1 MPMRT
6 KWQKVLDNQ
15 LKTLYNNRCKVKR
28 MKTAEQILIDLTES
42 VNKERSATVDE
53 NIHAVGEAIKRARD
67 KGFGSLRTP
76 ILAGG
81 AIRDYVY
88 GLTPQDYDVFLD
100 VSDIPED
107 EQEDSVLL
115 FGLRVIDEL
124 VNVEGSKFLAL
135 TDNTLRRLGADNP
148 YERED
153 ANVDPRWKNFYVFE
167 TGPFDERIQR
177 IWNEDMN
184 ENAERANDQYRF
196 IKLQFIG
203 HNDARLSKEDPT
215 EFVEYFDYEL
225 VRCLF
230 DPEIMAYRLH
240 DDFVRVVNSKTLTVK
255 EEQTARRV
263 YDWTSRFSWANIGQ
277 RLESPIKVV
286 NEAPAKKSIFQVKSA
301 RYADIQGGLVNNL
314 LQGLAPAAPIA
325 VGDWINFGGEQVRIL
340 NEQEAV
346 QGWVAVRDIP
356 EMPPAV
362 PVERLGPNNW
372 WREDAP
378 EPNVPII
385 DLEPEEND
393 VAVAVNVA
401 QDEFER
407 AWGEEVIDNF

>member
-1 MPMRT
+1 MNRS

-100 VSDIPED
+100 VTNIPED
-107 EQEDSVLL
+107 EQEDAVLL

-124 VNVEGSKFLAL
+124 TAADDSKFKAL
-135 TDNTLRRLGADNP
+135 EDNTLRKLGAAYGLEGRNGQ
-148 YERED
+148 
-153 ANVDPRWKNFYVFE
+153 NGQGFYVFE

-177 IWNEDMN
+177 IWNEDV
-184 ENAERANDQYRF
+184 AIDADRANDQFRF

-203 HNDARLSKEDPT
+203 HSDTRLSKEDPT
-215 EFVEYFDYEL
+215 EFVEGFDYEL
-225 VRCLF
+225 VKGLF

-240 DDFVRVVNSKTLTVK
+240 DDFVKVVNSKTLTVR
-255 EEQTARRV
+255 EERTARRV
-263 YDWTSRFSWANIGQ
+263 YDWSSRFSWANVGQ
-277 RLESPIKVV
+277 RLNCPIKIV
-286 NEAPAKKSIFQVKSA
+286 NEVPAKQSMFEIKTGSIPTGRGILFNNQ
-301 RYADIQGGLVNNL
+301 IQAQAAQLLREMAPPNL
-314 LQGLAPAAPIA
+314 DLNVRQWNALDFLAMNEPRR
-325 VGDWINFGGEQVRIL
+325 VRIL

-346 QGWVAVRDIP
+346 EGWEAVRDAP

-362 PVERLGPNNW
+362 P
-372 WREDAP
+372 
-378 EPNVPII
+378 II
-385 DLEPEEND
+385 DLEP
-393 VAVAVNVA
+393 
-401 QDEFER
+401 FEDR
-407 AWGEEVIDNF
+407 EVDDNF

>member
-1 MPMRT
+1 MNRS

-15 LKTLYNNRCKVKR
+15 LKTLYNNRCKVKP
-28 MKTAEQILIDLTES
+28 MKTAEQILVDLTES

-67 KGFGSLRTP
+67 KGFGALRTP

-88 GLTPQDYDVFLD
+88 GLDPKDYDIFID
-100 VSDIPED
+100 VSSIPED
-107 EQEDSVLL
+107 EQEDAVLL

-177 IWNEDMN
+177 IWNEDV
-184 ENAERANDQYRF
+184 AIDADRANDQFRF

-240 DDFVRVVNSKTLTVK
+240 DDFVNVANSRELTVK
-255 EEQTARRV
+255 DDRTYQRV
-263 YDWTSRFSWANIGQ
+263 MGWAVRFTYAGGWREPLNC
-277 RLESPIKVV
+277 PIKVKDDRPKKPTIGLLNSLSTASTV
-286 NEAPAKKSIFQVKSA
+286 TGLYRQYVQAARNQQAANMLNQLAANNQIQARQWDNGLFRQALANAPLQAPAEPLA
-301 RYADIQGGLVNNL
+301 R
-314 LQGLAPAAPIA
+314 
-325 VGDWINFGGEQVRIL
+325 
-340 NEQEAV
+340 
-346 QGWVAVRDIP
+346 
-356 EMPPAV
+356 
-362 PVERLGPNNW
+362 
-372 WREDAP
+372 
-378 EPNVPII
+378 
-385 DLEPEEND
+385 LEPEEDAIVAPAIND
-393 VAVAVNVA
+393 W
-401 QDEFER
+401 QD
-407 AWGEEVIDNF
+407 VIDNF

>member
-1 MPMRT
+1 MSRSRY
-6 KWQKVLDNQ
+6 QKVLDKRLFNM
-15 LKTLYNNRCKVKR
+15 YNMRSRIAK
-28 MKTAEQILIDLTES
+28 MKTAEQILVDLTES

-100 VSDIPED
+100 VTNIPED
-107 EQEDSVLL
+107 EQEDAVLL

-124 VNVEGSKFLAL
+124 TAADDSKFKAL
-135 TDNTLRRLGADNP
+135 EDNTLRKLGAAYGLEGRNGQ
-148 YERED
+148 
-153 ANVDPRWKNFYVFE
+153 NGQGFYVFE

-177 IWNEDMN
+177 IWNEDV
-184 ENAERANDQYRF
+184 AIDADRANDQFRF

-203 HNDARLSKEDPT
+203 HSDTRLSKEDPT
-215 EFVEYFDYEL
+215 EFVEGFDYEL
-225 VRCLF
+225 VRGLF

-255 EEQTARRV
+255 EERTARRV
-263 YDWTSRFSWANIGQ
+263 YDWSSRFSWANVGQ
-277 RLESPIKVV
+277 RLNCPIKIV
-286 NEAPAKKSIFQVKSA
+286 NEAPAKQSLFRVKSA

-325 VGDWINFGGEQVRIL
+325 VGDWINFGGEQVQVRNIFPDINRQVRIL
-340 NEQEAV
+340 NEDEAV
-346 QGWVAVRDIP
+346 RGWEAVRDIP

-362 PVERLGPNNW
+362 P
-372 WREDAP
+372 
-378 EPNVPII
+378 II
-385 DLEPEEND
+385 DLGPE
-393 VAVAVNVA
+393 
-401 QDEFER
+401 QDDIAE
-407 AWGEEVIDNF
+407 AWGEEAIDNF

>member
-1 MPMRT
+1 MNRS

-100 VSDIPED
+100 VTNIPED
-107 EQEDSVLL
+107 EQEDAVLL

-124 VNVEGSKFLAL
+124 TAADDSKFKAL
-135 TDNTLRRLGADNP
+135 EDNTLRKLGAAYGLEGRNGQ
-148 YERED
+148 
-153 ANVDPRWKNFYVFE
+153 NGQGFYVFE

-177 IWNEDMN
+177 IWNEDV
-184 ENAERANDQYRF
+184 AIDADRANDQFRF

-203 HNDARLSKEDPT
+203 HSDTRLSKEDPT
-215 EFVEYFDYEL
+215 EFVEGFDYEL
-225 VRCLF
+225 VKGLF

-240 DDFVRVVNSKTLTVK
+240 DDFVKVVNSKTLTVR
-255 EEQTARRV
+255 EERTARRV
-263 YDWTSRFSWANIGQ
+263 YDWSSRFSWANVGQ
-277 RLESPIKVV
+277 RLNCPIKIV
-286 NEAPAKKSIFQVKSA
+286 NEAPAKKSMFEIKTGNTGRSILFNQQIQDQA
-301 RYADIQGGLVNNL
+301 IQMMRDIANAQRPVE
-314 LQGLAPAAPIA
+314 PMR
-325 VGDWINFGGEQVRIL
+325 VGDWIDMNGNQFRVNNI
-340 NEQEAV
+340 
-346 QGWVAVRDIP
+346 IP
-356 EMPPAV
+356 NINPAAEIPLMPPA
-362 PVERLGPNNW
+362 
-372 WREDAP
+372 
-378 EPNVPII
+378 VPII
-385 DLEPEEND
+385 DLEP
-393 VAVAVNVA
+393 
-401 QDEFER
+401 FEDR
-407 AWGEEVIDNF
+407 EVDDNF